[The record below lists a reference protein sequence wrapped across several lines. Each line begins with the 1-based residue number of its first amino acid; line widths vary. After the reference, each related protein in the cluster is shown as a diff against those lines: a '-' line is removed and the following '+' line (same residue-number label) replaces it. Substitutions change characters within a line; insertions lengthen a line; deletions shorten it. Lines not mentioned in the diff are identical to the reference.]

1 VIVLNTVEA
10 QYIDEEIKR
19 YKNDIRQK
27 IIDHILNTDV
37 VVKTDK
43 ILVIEKP

>member
-1 VIVLNTVEA
+1 VIVFDTVEA
-10 QYIDEEIKR
+10 QYIDEEIKW
-19 YKNDIRQK
+19 YKNDICQK